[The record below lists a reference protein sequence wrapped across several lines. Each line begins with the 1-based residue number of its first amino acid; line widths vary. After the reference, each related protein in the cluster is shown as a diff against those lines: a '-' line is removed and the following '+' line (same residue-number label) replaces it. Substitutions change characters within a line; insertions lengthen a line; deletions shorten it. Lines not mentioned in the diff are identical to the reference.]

1 MKTDAQLHQDIMQAL
16 NWEPSLNPIHID
28 VAVRDGVVTL
38 TGFVTSLTEKWTTE
52 HVVKS
57 VAGVKAVADDL
68 EVRLPTENER
78 TDSDIARAAVTALEW
93 NTSVPHDRLTVTVRN
108 GWVTLDGS
116 VDWPYQKT
124 AAEEAVRPL
133 MGVKGVTNTLV
144 VQPKVEATDISAK
157 IAVYRLVN
165 RITAAGKSVILIS
178 SDHDELVALSDRIG
192 IMSHGRLTRVSE
204 AGALGKIDFVRASAG
219 APAGP
224 EAVSP

>member
-16 NWEPSLNPIHID
+16 NWEPSLNPAHID
-28 VAVRDGVVTL
+28 IAVRDGVVTL

-78 TDSDIARAAVTALEW
+78 TDSDVARAAVTALEW
-93 NTSVPHDRLTVTVRN
+93 NTSVPHDCITVTVRN

-124 AAEEAVRPL
+124 AAEETVRPL

-144 VQPKVEATDISAK
+144 VQPKVAATDISAK
-157 IAVYRLVN
+157 IAEAFKRS
-165 RITAAGKSVILIS
+165 AALEAQKIWVEATGSRVILRGNLHS
-178 SDHDELVALSDRIG
+178 WMERAEAERI
-192 IMSHGRLTRVSE
+192 
-204 AGALGKIDFVRASAG
+204 AASAPG
-219 APAGP
+219 VTEVENHISVTP
-224 EAVSP
+224 

>member
-16 NWEPSLNPIHID
+16 DWEPSLNPIHID
-28 VAVRDGVVTL
+28 VAIRDGVVTL

-57 VAGVKAVADDL
+57 VSGVKAVADDL

-78 TDSDIARAAVTALEW
+78 TDSDVARAAVTALEW
-93 NTSVPHDRLTVTVRN
+93 NTSVPHDRITVTVRN

-157 IAVYRLVN
+157 IAEAFKRNAALEAQKIWVEATGSKIILRGNLHSWIERAEAE
-165 RITAAGKSVILIS
+165 RIA
-178 SDHDELVALSDRIG
+178 
-192 IMSHGRLTRVSE
+192 
-204 AGALGKIDFVRASAG
+204 ASAPG
-219 APAGP
+219 VAEVENHISVTP
-224 EAVSP
+224 

>member
-16 NWEPSLNPIHID
+16 DWEPSLNPIHID
-28 VAVRDGVVTL
+28 VAIRNGVVTL
-38 TGFVTSLTEKWTTE
+38 TGFVTSLSEKWTTE

-57 VAGVKAVADDL
+57 VSGVKAVADDL

-93 NTSVPHDRLTVTVRN
+93 NTSVPHDRITATVRN

-133 MGVKGVTNTLV
+133 MGVKGVPNTLV

-157 IAVYRLVN
+157 IAEAFKRNAALEAQKIWVEATGSKIILRGNLHSWMERAEAE
-165 RITAAGKSVILIS
+165 RIA
-178 SDHDELVALSDRIG
+178 
-192 IMSHGRLTRVSE
+192 
-204 AGALGKIDFVRASAG
+204 ASAPG
-219 APAGP
+219 VTEVENHISVTP
-224 EAVSP
+224 